1 MGLIIGALILGGI
14 AGYGSYLQAQAT
26 KEAAAQA
33 EASARKQRQLM
44 QEQSPEQANNT
55 TSTLVAKKNDNET
68 TLKGIRSTIL
78 ANKIKQTTPSLSGN
92 NSLQTEG
99 YKDYLG

>member
-1 MGLIIGALILGGI
+1 MGLIIGGLILGGI
-14 AGYGSYLQAQAT
+14 MGYGQYLQSQAQ
-26 KEAAAQA
+26 KEALARAEEAARQ
-33 EASARKQRQLM
+33 QRQLLA
-44 QEQSPEQANNT
+44 QQSPEQANNT